1 MTDAKHSE
9 PPPYKPPQPELR
21 ESRRGAPSLVWFV
34 PIVAALIG
42 IALVVRAVLSAGVV
56 IEISFRSA
64 EGLTA
69 GQTEL
74 RYKDVVVGKV
84 RSISLSDDLQSVTV
98 AVELDRHASR
108 LAVDDTRFWVVRP
121 RIDTGGISGLGTLVS
136 GVYIAL
142 DVGKSTEPRRE
153 FAGLEAAPA
162 VTSDS
167 VGTAFVLRAPTLGSL
182 GVGSPI
188 YYRRLAVGRVG
199 AFELNE
205 DGRGVTLQVFI
216 DAPYDRFVTAD
227 TRFWNAS
234 GVDLTLGAGGL
245 EVNTESLA
253 SMLAGGVAF
262 QTPSEGEPAAEG
274 TEYWLHDDRKS
285 ALAPPSGR
293 PVRVRMRFAESL
305 RGLAVG
311 AAVDLN
317 GVEFG
322 TVETIEL
329 EYDDQSRQLFGNVIA
344 HVFPKRLGRGYQGL
358 RATADA
364 GEGGDVDALIMAR
377 LVGDGLRAQL
387 RSGNLLTGQ
396 QYIVLDFGRRSRR
409 GDGQVI
415 AADRTIEIPT
425 DRGSLSQLQDQIASI
440 VEQLSRVPFEDLGK
454 NLRAA
459 IASADALLR
468 RLEGEVAPE
477 ASKTLVEA
485 QRAIESANKALL
497 ASESGMQ
504 QDLRQTLQEVERASR
519 SLRTLADYLQRNPQ
533 VLLRGKASNE
543 AQIPAVPPA
552 TPTGEQP

>member
-1 MTDAKHSE
+1 MTDTRPSDPKPYS
-9 PPPYKPPQPELR
+9 PPPPELR
-21 ESRRGAPSLVWFV
+21 QSRRGAPSLVWFV
-34 PIVAALIG
+34 PIIAALIG
-42 IALVVRAVLSAGVV
+42 IALVVRAMLSAGVL

-84 RSISLSDDLQSVTV
+84 RSISLSDDLQSVSV

-142 DVGKSTEPRRE
+142 DVGKSTELRRE
-153 FAGLEAAPA
+153 FVGLETAPS
-162 VTSDS
+162 VTNDS
-167 VGTAFVLRAPTLGSL
+167 VGTAFVLRANTLGSL

-199 AFELNE
+199 AYELND
-205 DGRGVTLQVFI
+205 DGRGVTLQMFI
-216 DAPYDRFVTAD
+216 DAPYDRFVGTDA
-227 TRFWNAS
+227 RFWNAS
-234 GVDLTLGAGGL
+234 GVDVTLGAGGL
-245 EVNTESLA
+245 AVNTQSLA
-253 SMLAGGVAF
+253 AVLAGGVAF
-262 QTPSEGEPAAEG
+262 EAPSDDDPAPAG
-274 TEYWLHDDRKS
+274 TEFWLHDDRKS

-305 RGLAVG
+305 RGLSVG
-311 AAVDLN
+311 APIDLN

-322 TVETIEL
+322 TVEAIEL
-329 EYDDQSRQLFGNVIA
+329 EYDDSSRQLYGNVIA
-344 HVFPKRLGRGYQGL
+344 RVFPKRLGRGYDSL
-358 RATADA
+358 RAASSA
-364 GEGGDVDALIMAR
+364 GDGDNVDALIMAR

-396 QYIVLDFGRRSRR
+396 QYVVLDFGRRSRR
-409 GDGQVI
+409 TNGQVI
-415 AADRTIEIPT
+415 AVDRTIEIPT

-440 VEQLSRVPFEDLGK
+440 VEQLSRVPFEDLGN

-459 IASADALLR
+459 IGSADALLR

-477 ASKTLVEA
+477 AAKTLVEA
-485 QRAIESANKALL
+485 QRAIESANRALL
-497 ASESGMQ
+497 ASDSDMQ
-504 QDLRQTLQEVERASR
+504 QDLRQTLQEVERAGR
-519 SLRTLADYLQRNPQ
+519 SLRTLGDYLQRNPQ
-533 VLLRGKASNE
+533 ALLRGKSSNE
-543 AQIPAVPPA
+543 AQIPVAPA
-552 TPTGEQP
+552 EEQP